1 MRSVWEHFSPFPLD
15 CQKWDTPLFLLP
27 LSTWRD
33 ELYFLG
39 RPEMLT
45 GYSRQPQCIAWK
57 CLRTWGRD
65 RSRSLS
71 RALPRPLLF
80 TLACA
85 FIFFQI
91 FILCPVSQEVGS
103 EKRGK
108 DNFSVRRKIGYLSIT
123 SDFHLPSHWAIAFIN
138 FVPSL
143 LKPVLNALGSHVRAR
158 RYVRPWT
165 GRGKMGKGPT
175 SNASYPHINFQICQ
189 EAVTIYNWS
198 C

>member
-1 MRSVWEHFSPFPLD
+1 MNVGYIYALLYLLGDSYIRFTLIILVILMRSVWEHFSPFPLD

-27 LSTWRD
+27 LSTLRD

-39 RPEMLT
+39 RPEMFT

-57 CLRTWGRD
+57 CLRTWGRN

-80 TLACA
+80 TPAWA

-108 DNFSVRRKIGYLSIT
+108 DNFSVRKNIGYLSIT
-123 SDFHLPSHWAIAFIN
+123 SDFHRPSHW
-138 FVPSL
+138 VYC
-143 LKPVLNALGSHVRAR
+143 LN
-158 RYVRPWT
+158 
-165 GRGKMGKGPT
+165 
-175 SNASYPHINFQICQ
+175 
-189 EAVTIYNWS
+189 
-198 C
+198 

>member
-1 MRSVWEHFSPFPLD
+1 MGHSIIS
-15 CQKWDTPLFLLP
+15 
-27 LSTWRD
+27 SSS
-33 ELYFLG
+33 LYFKG
-39 RPEMLT
+39 RVIFSWKARNVNRLQQTAAVYRMEML
-45 GYSRQPQCIAWK
+45 K
-57 CLRTWGRD
+57 DLGRD

-80 TLACA
+80 TPACA

-91 FILCPVSQEVGS
+91 FILCPISQGVGS
-103 EKRGK
+103 EKRGN

-123 SDFHLPSHWAIAFIN
+123 LIPISLLIGSIALIN

-143 LKPVLNALGSHVRAR
+143 LKPVLNALGSYVRAR

-189 EAVTIYNWS
+189 ETVTIYNWS